1 MFFCDYNT
9 YFLFFCHRCKLI
21 VVMVAKASNVLKV
34 SKVLIKTQFK
44 RCAYSKGSMTP
55 MVFLKGLCYD
65 VSNDFI
71 LPLFIS
77 IMHGIDSWCNSS
89 PDSLY
94 LRGGGMKGTDLERMC
109 RLWVRA
115 CDHMQSYLVM
125 KSIRRTVVTVVVLE
139 IVYLIELLK

>member
-34 SKVLIKTQFK
+34 SKVLKVLIKTQFK

-77 IMHGIDSWCNSS
+77 IMHGIGSWCNSS
-89 PDSLY
+89 PDSL
-94 LRGGGMKGTDLERMC
+94 
-109 RLWVRA
+109 
-115 CDHMQSYLVM
+115 
-125 KSIRRTVVTVVVLE
+125 
-139 IVYLIELLK
+139 

>member
-1 MFFCDYNT
+1 MKKDDYNI
-9 YFLFFCHRCKLI
+9 YLVFLCHRCKLF
-21 VVMVAKASNVLKV
+21 VMMVAKVSKVLKVSKV

-44 RCAYSKGSMTP
+44 RCAYIYSKGSMTP

-77 IMHGIDSWCNSS
+77 IMHGGSWCNSS

-94 LRGGGMKGTDLERMC
+94 LRGGGMRK
-109 RLWVRA
+109 
-115 CDHMQSYLVM
+115 
-125 KSIRRTVVTVVVLE
+125 VTPEFTQICLRCFC
-139 IVYLIELLK
+139 